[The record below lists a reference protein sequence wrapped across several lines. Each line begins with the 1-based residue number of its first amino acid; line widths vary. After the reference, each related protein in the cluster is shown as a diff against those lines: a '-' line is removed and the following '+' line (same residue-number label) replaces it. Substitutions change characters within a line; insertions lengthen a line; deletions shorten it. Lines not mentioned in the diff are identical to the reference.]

1 MNFNLTASK
10 RQEVLSAV
18 TNELETVYN
27 NPNEVVVSKEFNV
40 EKIHEMVN
48 AFSFEK
54 SNDPEQ
60 VMRHVIEGIKEHS
73 VHITHPSYFGLFNP
87 RANFPSA
94 MADVINSYLNINVA
108 GWGHAPYANEI
119 ERLVIK
125 EFGRKFGY
133 NQGAIDGTF
142 CTGGAESNLT
152 AVLSALNRHFPAMA
166 DDGLLGL
173 TKKPLIYCSSESHH
187 SIEKAARVAGLGK
200 SSVRSVPVHQDLQMD
215 ITALDVQIEND
226 LKSGFHPMMV
236 VGTAG
241 TTGVGAIDDLLRI
254 SEICQKYGLWFHVDA
269 AYGGAAV
276 ITHLEHQFKGIEKS
290 DSITLDLHKW
300 FSVPMAT
307 SLFLTS
313 DTSILHKTFNVK
325 TDYMP
330 ADGDQVERI
339 DPYIHSIQ
347 WSRRFIGL
355 KIYLPLAVFGW
366 DGYTK
371 AISHQIEMGNK
382 LRTLLKE
389 NGWVVKNQTDLPIV
403 CFTHPD
409 LQENKEMV
417 QQLVDD
423 LIYSGE
429 TWLSAY
435 PINGELTLRACI
447 TNYDTQVKDLTNFTN
462 LLSTYKEKLSEQICC

>member
-10 RQEVLSAV
+10 RQEILTAV

-27 NPNEVVVSKEFNV
+27 NPDEVVVSKEFNV
-40 EKIHEMVN
+40 ERIHEMVN
-48 AFSFEK
+48 AFSFEE
-54 SNDPEQ
+54 SNDPEE
-60 VMRHVIEGIKEHS
+60 VLLHVIEGIKEHS

-108 GWGHAPYANEI
+108 GWGHAPYACEI

-125 EFGRKFGY
+125 EFGSKFGY
-133 NQGAIDGTF
+133 KDDAIDGTF

-152 AVLSALNRHFPAMA
+152 AVLCALNRHFPAMA
-166 DDGLLGL
+166 EDGLLGL
-173 TKKPLIYCSSESHH
+173 TKKPIIYCSLESHH
-187 SIEKAARVAGLGK
+187 SIEKAAKVVGLGK
-200 SSVRSVPVHQDLQMD
+200 SSVRSVAVEQDLQMN
-215 ITALDVQIEND
+215 ITALIGQIEGD
-226 LKSGFHPMMV
+226 LENGFHPLMV

-241 TTGVGAIDDLLRI
+241 TTGVGAIDDLLEI
-254 SEICQKYGLWFHVDA
+254 AEICEKYGLWFHVDA
-269 AYGGAAV
+269 AYGGAA
-276 ITHLEHQFKGIEKS
+276 ILTHLKHQFKGIEKS

-307 SLFLTS
+307 SLYLTS

-339 DPYIHSIQ
+339 DSYIHSMQ

-366 DGYTK
+366 EGYTK
-371 AISHQIEMGNK
+371 TISHQIEMGDV
-382 LRTLLKE
+382 LRSLLEE
-389 NGWVVKNQTDLPIV
+389 NGWIVKNRTDLPIV

-409 LQENKEMV
+409 LLENKEMV

-447 TNYDTQVKDLTNFTN
+447 TNYDTQMEDLINFTN
-462 LLSTYKEKLSEQICC
+462 LLSTYKEKLDEQICC